1 MDRRTMAWAK
11 KKTMWERMSVWIFR
25 GMRFSDDN
33 EAEKNLEMQWRLLR
47 S

>member
-11 KKTMWERMSVWIFR
+11 KRTMWERRNIWIFR
-25 GMRFSDDN
+25 GVRFSDDN
-33 EAEKNLEMQWRLLR
+33 EDEKNLEMQWRLRR